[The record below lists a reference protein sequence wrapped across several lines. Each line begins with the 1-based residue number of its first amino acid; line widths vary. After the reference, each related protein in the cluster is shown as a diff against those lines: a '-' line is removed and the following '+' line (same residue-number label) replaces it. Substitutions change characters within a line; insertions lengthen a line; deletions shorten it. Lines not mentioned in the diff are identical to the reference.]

1 MPRVVDGRPF
11 DCTKCGACCSWEGA
25 VYLVPDDIKR
35 LTEFQGGN
43 LPDFINK
50 HVTKL
55 QGRDILK
62 NKSGTKDCTFLDG
75 NRTCSVWDARPK
87 QCDEFPI
94 KFDSRCP
101 GFHGDGALQRG
112 VTMEKQEKDLMASV
126 SENLYKEL
134 QAGVKVANVASK
146 AIEEGIDAFFDPN
159 RVKVA
164 SMDDLFAFNRVDKDH
179 LIHKASRDLWS
190 IETGKDG
197 SVEVTRLFNSS
208 GEPIKG

>member
-1 MPRVVDGRPF
+1 MLKVVEDRPF
-11 DCTKCGACCSWEGA
+11 DCTKCGACCSWEGV

-35 LTEFQGGN
+35 LSEFLGN
-43 LPDFINK
+43 NLSDFMNK
-50 HVTKL
+50 HVTKHL
-55 QGRDILK
+55 GRDILK
-62 NKSGTKDCTFLDG
+62 NKLGVQDCVFLDG
-75 NRTCSVWDARPK
+75 NKTCSVWDARPK
-87 QCDEFPI
+87 QCGEYPI

-101 GFHGDGALQRG
+101 GFHRSGASQRG
-112 VTMEKQEKDLMASV
+112 DIMEKQERDLMASV

-134 QAGVKVANVASK
+134 RAGVKVANVASK

-164 SMDDLFAFNRVDKDH
+164 SMDDLFAFDRVDRGH

-197 SVEVTRLFNSS
+197 SVEVTRLFNSN
-208 GEPIKG
+208 GDPIKG